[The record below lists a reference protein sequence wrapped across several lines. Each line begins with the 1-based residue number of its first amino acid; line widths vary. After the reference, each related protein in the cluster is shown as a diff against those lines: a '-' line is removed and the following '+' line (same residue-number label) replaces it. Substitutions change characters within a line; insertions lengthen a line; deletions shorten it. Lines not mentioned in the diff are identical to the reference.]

1 MFAFWFPIYRKA
13 HKMHNKPK
21 ILFVLKKKQTS
32 HPGLKTISSGLLN
45 SANFVNDMLVK
56 NGFNSHIVEVKDNN
70 DIDREVTKFKAD
82 IVIIE
87 ALWVVPSKFEVLT
100 KLHPKVKWIVRLH
113 SEVPFIAN
121 EGIAIE
127 WVYEYQKFKNVFISV
142 NSERAQEDFD
152 GILKDKTIYLPN
164 YYPVDLFKAGFKSNP
179 YKATLEVGC
188 FGAVRPLKNQLYQA
202 VAAIQ
207 FADEKK
213 RKLHFHINVA
223 RVENHGDP
231 VLKNLRALF
240 QNNPKHKLIEH
251 TWLSHK
257 EFLNL
262 IKTLDLGLQV
272 SFTETF
278 NIVAAD
284 FVNSN
289 VPVVVSDEIK
299 WMTKFYKASPTDS
312 CDIKSK
318 MNFALN
324 AKNFNVQYLNK
335 VKLWKYCRES
345 ESIWTD
351 FMHSQKHGSDCR

>member
-1 MFAFWFPIYRKA
+1 
-13 HKMHNKPK
+13 MHHKPK
-21 ILFVLKKKQTS
+21 ILFILKKKQSS

-45 SANFVNDMLVK
+45 SASFVNEMLVK
-56 NGFNSHIVEVKDNN
+56 NGFKSHIVEVKDNN
-70 DIDREVTKFKAD
+70 DIDREVTKSKAD
-82 IVIIE
+82 IVIVE

-127 WVYEYQKFKNVFISV
+127 WVYEYQKFKNVSISV
-142 NSERAQEDFD
+142 NSERAYEDFN
-152 GILKDKTIYLPN
+152 GILKEKTIYLPN
-164 YYPVDLFKAGFKSNP
+164 YYPVDLLKAGFNSKCN
-179 YKATLEVGC
+179 KKTLDVGC

-207 FADEKK
+207 FANEKK
-213 RKLHFHINVA
+213 KELRFHINVA

-251 TWLSHK
+251 TWLTHD
-257 EFLNL
+257 EFVAL

-289 VPVVVSDEIK
+289 IPVVVSDEIK
-299 WMTKFYKASPTDS
+299 WMSKFYKASPTDS

-318 MNFALN
+318 MSFALN
-324 AKNFNVQYLNK
+324 TKNFNLQYLNK
-335 VKLWKYCRES
+335 VKLWKYCKES
-345 ESIWTD
+345 EGVWVD
-351 FMHSQKHGSDCR
+351 FMNSYKRSSNC

>member
-1 MFAFWFPIYRKA
+1 
-13 HKMHNKPK
+13 MHHKPK
-21 ILFVLKKKQTS
+21 ILFILKKKQSS
-32 HPGLKTISSGLLN
+32 HSGLKTISSGLLN
-45 SANFVNDMLVK
+45 SAIFVSEMLFK
-56 NGFNSHIVEVKDNN
+56 NGFNSHIVEVNDNN
-70 DIDREVTKFKAD
+70 DIDRVVTKFKAD

-127 WVYEYQKFKNVFISV
+127 WVYEYQKFKNVSVSV
-142 NSERAQEDFD
+142 NSDRAYEDFN
-152 GILKDKTIYLPN
+152 GILKEKTIYLPN
-164 YYPVDLFKAGFKSNP
+164 YYPVDLFKAGFNSKQD
-179 YKATLEVGC
+179 KKTLDVGC

-202 VAAIQ
+202 VSAIQ
-207 FADEKK
+207 FANEKK
-213 RKLHFHINVA
+213 KELRFHINVA

-240 QNNPKHKLIEH
+240 QNNPKHKLVEH
-251 TWLSHK
+251 TWLTHQ
-257 EFLNL
+257 EFLDL

-299 WMTKFYKASPTDS
+299 WMSKFYKASPTDS

-318 MNFALN
+318 MSFALN

-335 VKLWKYCRES
+335 LKLWKYCKES
-345 ESIWTD
+345 ESVWID
-351 FMHSQKHGSDCR
+351 FMNSFKRSSNCQ